1 MMFRCPGRS
10 TCGHGVAWSP
20 RCTFG
25 RRTSGRLMPSAAV
38 SRAVSLPLRALCC
51 LAVLAAVLCQ
61 AVPGHARRAE
71 AVWGDAQVSKT
82 RAQAQGEAFTSAV
95 TDEALDI
102 LRAPLSEARRTAL
115 REYLATVTGEVV
127 RGYTELGMTQVQ
139 GGTRLAVDVDVNRD
153 MLKERLRQAGAYY
166 TAEEP
171 VGMVLQ
177 LSGASPEVAERVSKL
192 QLLYGVEQRAGASVR
207 VSLRPQNPQGKGWY
221 GTLDAPEGSTS
232 ADGASVEDV
241 WRGLWAWYFSH
252 RQVAGAASGQQA
264 VLRVSGWLTAD
275 SVESFDRALHDWDRA
290 LQSVQLQDVTMRPGG
305 LVATWKLVL
314 VNRVELDRRLDEY
327 LAPRKLT
334 REVLQ

>member
-1 MMFRCPGRS
+1 MMFRCPGRRM
-10 TCGHGVAWSP
+10 CGHGVAWSP
-20 RCTFG
+20 RHTSA
-25 RRTSGRLMPSAAV
+25 RRMSARLMTSAAAP
-38 SRAVSLPLRALCC
+38 RAAFLPLRALCC
-51 LAVLAAVLCQ
+51 LAVLTAVLCQ

-71 AVWGDAQVSKT
+71 AVWGDGQVSKT

-102 LRAPLSEARRTAL
+102 LRAPLSEARRAAL

-153 MLKERLRQAGAYY
+153 MLKERLRQVGAYY

-192 QLLYGVEQRAGASVR
+192 QLLYGVEQRAGAAVR
-207 VSLRPQNPQGKGWY
+207 VALRPQSKAWY

-232 ADGASVEDV
+232 ADGASADDV

-252 RQVAGAASGQQA
+252 RQVAGAAAGQQA

-334 REVLQ
+334 REVLP

>member
-1 MMFRCPGRS
+1 MMFRCPGRR
-10 TCGHGVAWSP
+10 TDGHGAASTPRYIASRHAFSP
-20 RCTFG
+20 
-25 RRTSGRLMPSAAV
+25 AV
-38 SRAVSLPLRALCC
+38 PRALASPWRVLCC
-51 LAVLAAVLCQ
+51 LAVVVAVLCQ

-71 AVWGDAQVSKT
+71 AVWGEGQVSKT
-82 RAQAQGEAFTSAV
+82 RAQAQGEAFTNAV

-102 LRAPLSEARRTAL
+102 LRAPLSEARRAAL

-127 RGYTELGMTQVQ
+127 RGYSELGMTQVQ

-153 MLKERLRQAGAYY
+153 MLKDRLRQVGAYY

-171 VGMVLQ
+171 VAMVLQ
-177 LSGASPEVAERVSKL
+177 LSGASPEVAERVSRL

-207 VSLRPQNPQGKGWY
+207 VALRPQNKAWY

-232 ADGASVEDV
+232 ADGASVDDA

-252 RQVAGAASGQQA
+252 RQVAGAAAGQQA
-264 VLRVSGWLTAD
+264 VLRVTGWLTAD
-275 SVESFDRALHDWDRA
+275 SVEAFDRALHDWDRA
-290 LQSVQLQDVTMRPGG
+290 LQSAQLQDVTMRPGG
-305 LVATWKLVL
+305 LAATWKLVL

>member
-1 MMFRCPGRS
+1 MMFRCPGRR
-10 TCGHGVAWSP
+10 TDGHGAASAPRHMASRHALSP
-20 RCTFG
+20 
-25 RRTSGRLMPSAAV
+25 AV
-38 SRAVSLPLRALCC
+38 PRVPAPWWRVLCC
-51 LAVLAAVLCQ
+51 LAVVVAVLCQ

-71 AVWGDAQVSKT
+71 AVWGEGQVSKT
-82 RAQAQGEAFTSAV
+82 RAQAQGEAFTNAV

-102 LRAPLSEARRTAL
+102 LRAPLSEARRAAL

-127 RGYTELGMTQVQ
+127 RGYSELGMTQAQ

-153 MLKERLRQAGAYY
+153 MLKDRLRQVGAYY

-171 VGMVLQ
+171 VAMVLQ
-177 LSGASPEVAERVSKL
+177 LSGASPEVAERVSRL

-207 VSLRPQNPQGKGWY
+207 VALRPQNKAWY

-232 ADGASVEDV
+232 ADGASVDDA

-252 RQVAGAASGQQA
+252 RQVAGAAAGQQA
-264 VLRVSGWLTAD
+264 MLRVTGWLTAD
-275 SVESFDRALHDWDRA
+275 SVEAFDRALHDWDRA
-290 LQSVQLQDVTMRPGG
+290 LQSAQLQDVTMRPGG
-305 LVATWKLVL
+305 LAATWKLVL